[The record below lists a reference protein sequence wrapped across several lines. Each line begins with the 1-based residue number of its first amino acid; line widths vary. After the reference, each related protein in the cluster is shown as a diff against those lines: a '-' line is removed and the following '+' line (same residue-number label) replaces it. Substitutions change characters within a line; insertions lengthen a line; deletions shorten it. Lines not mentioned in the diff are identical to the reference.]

1 MAILKTSK
9 NRTVT
14 VSKKYTVI
22 SSSLTKTAT
31 SVKVDATQNN
41 LILNC
46 IKKITAS
53 GEKTS

>member
-9 NRTVT
+9 NRTIT